1 MMVAIK
7 SKHNDYI
14 VNKLRLTAIKEFT
27 EVVEEIAEQEL
38 DDLILKLWRQLL
50 IELKLINDHTMITSK
65 SSP

>member
-38 DDLILKLWRQLL
+38 DDLIL
-50 IELKLINDHTMITSK
+50 
-65 SSP
+65 